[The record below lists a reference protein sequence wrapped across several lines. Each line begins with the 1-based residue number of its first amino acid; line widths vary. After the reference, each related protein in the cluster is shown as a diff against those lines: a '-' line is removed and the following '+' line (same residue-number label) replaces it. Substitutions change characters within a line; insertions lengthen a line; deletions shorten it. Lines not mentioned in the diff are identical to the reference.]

1 MPFMAFSEDSMRR
14 LSALAGAVLGQDD
27 LHSTL
32 DEVTRLAVATL
43 PACDGASL
51 TTFEDGRPGVVAA
64 DGDWSRSLD
73 ELQYEER
80 EGPCLDAAR
89 TGNVFRVRD
98 LAEDSRWP
106 FYTRRAVKLGARSM
120 VCLPMSSEGKI
131 VGALDVYSRQ
141 PERFS
146 AEDVSL
152 AELIAT
158 QAGVAMQVAAS
169 FFRHRDLA
177 AQMQTALASRAR
189 IEQAKGVLMGTR
201 GCTEEGAFQLL
212 VELSQSSNRK
222 LREVAEALVEST
234 QQPS

>member
-1 MPFMAFSEDSMRR
+1 MRVVAFSEDSMRW

-32 DEVTRLAVATL
+32 DEVMQLAVAAL

-89 TGNVFRVRD
+89 TGNVFRIRD

-106 FYTRRAVKLGARSM
+106 FYAPRAVELGARSM
-120 VCLPMSSEGKI
+120 VPPHVVGRQDRRCAERVLP
-131 VGALDVYSRQ
+131 
-141 PERFS
+141 
-146 AEDVSL
+146 
-152 AELIAT
+152 
-158 QAGVAMQVAAS
+158 
-169 FFRHRDLA
+169 
-177 AQMQTALASRAR
+177 
-189 IEQAKGVLMGTR
+189 
-201 GCTEEGAFQLL
+201 
-212 VELSQSSNRK
+212 
-222 LREVAEALVEST
+222 
-234 QQPS
+234 